1 MSVEGLMLDLGM
13 NLESKER
20 TTMQYVYVVFDPTTG
35 FIYGVYADQADAQ
48 QVFDAL
54 AGDKPG
60 LRLATEPVIRKPA
73 HYKP

>member
-1 MSVEGLMLDLGM
+1 
-13 NLESKER
+13 
-20 TTMQYVYVVFDPTTG
+20 MQYVYVVIDPATG

-54 AGDKPG
+54 ADDKPG